1 MKFVQW
7 LILLS
12 TRATIVTLAGVILVA
27 SAFQVTLVVAQEQE
41 PIAVPEDP
49 QGQDEDRKI
58 EPLTPEQLIL
68 YLANEKVVAPGL
80 GFINGQLGDPMSYLL
95 ETWGEPLSTRS
106 TGILGNTE
114 LMYQPDPDTL
124 VVFSG
129 KKTIDT
135 ISIKGNSAS
144 LIRTSRGARLGL
156 KPLSIFQIYNRFEYK
171 TKNNRIEF
179 EQLGISFF
187 VVKDKVDK
195 IVIYPAKS

>member
-7 LILLS
+7 LILVS
-12 TRATIVTLAGVILVA
+12 TKATFVALAGVILVA
-27 SAFQVTLVVAQEQE
+27 PALQVTVVRAQEQE
-41 PIAVPEDP
+41 PIAVPEVSPD
-49 QGQDEDRKI
+49 QDEGKKI

-144 LIRTSRGARLGL
+144 LMRTSRGARFGF
-156 KPLSIFQIYNRFEYK
+156 KPQNIFQIYNRFEYK
-171 TKNNRIEF
+171 TKSNRIEY

-187 VVKDKVDK
+187 VVDQKVDK
-195 IVIYPAKS
+195 IVIYPAES